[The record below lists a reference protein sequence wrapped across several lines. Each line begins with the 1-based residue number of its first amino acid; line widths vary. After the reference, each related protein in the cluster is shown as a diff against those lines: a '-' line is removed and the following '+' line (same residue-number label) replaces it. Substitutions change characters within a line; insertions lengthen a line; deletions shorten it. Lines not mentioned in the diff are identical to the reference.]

1 MRIRK
6 EKDFVSMFDE
16 NTGHYLR
23 SGIIADG
30 KDTGIDPFMSSF
42 PELLD
47 VGIMGHCK
55 HGKTGLCIK
64 AGIECYQ
71 DGLHADNSNMSLE
84 DFRRIAEECKGKTF
98 QFALGGCG
106 DPDQHEN
113 FREILEICKAYKITA
128 NFTSSGFGMN
138 PSIAELCKVY
148 CGAVAISWY
157 RSPYTINA
165 INMLV
170 GAGVKINIHYV
181 LNKETI
187 SEAIAL
193 LDQNGFPKGINAIV
207 FLLHKPVG
215 LGSYEKMID
224 ASNRDFTD
232 FLRRIDEKR
241 YPYKIGF
248 DSCTVPS
255 LISYC
260 KNIAIDSLDTCE
272 GARWSAYI
280 SADMKMLPCSFDN
293 QDKRWAVDL
302 KNHSIQDA
310 WNSDV
315 FNDFRKSFR
324 EACPDCVHRTVC
336 MGGCPIRP
344 EIVLCERNSCLGT
357 AMLS

>member
-6 EKDFVSMFDE
+6 EIDFISMFDE
-16 NTGHYLR
+16 KTGRYTR
-23 SGIIADG
+23 SGIIKNG

-55 HGKTGLCIK
+55 HGQTGLCIK

-71 DGLHADNSNMSLE
+71 DGLHANNSNMALE
-84 DFRRIAEECKGKTF
+84 DFRRIARECEGKTF

-113 FREILEICKAYKITA
+113 FKEILEICKEHKIVP
-128 NFTSSGFGMN
+128 NFTSSGFGMDE
-138 PSIAELCKVY
+138 SLAELCKEY

-157 RSPYTINA
+157 RSSYTLMA
-165 INMLV
+165 INTLV
-170 GAGVKINIHYV
+170 KAGIRTNIHYV
-181 LNKETI
+181 LNKDTI
-187 SEAIAL
+187 FEAINL
-193 LDQNGFPKGINAIV
+193 LDNEGFPKGVNAIV

-215 LGSYEKMID
+215 LGSHGKMID
-224 ASNRDFTD
+224 AKNEEFKE
-232 FLRRIDEKR
+232 FLSRIDENE

-255 LISYC
+255 LISCC
-260 KNIAIDSLDTCE
+260 KNIEIDSLDTCE

-280 SADMKMLPCSFDN
+280 TADMKLLPCSFDN
-293 QDKRWAVDL
+293 QDQRWAVDL
-302 KNHSIQDA
+302 RENSIQEA
-310 WNSDV
+310 WNSELFD
-315 FNDFRKSFR
+315 DFRKSFR
-324 EACPDCVHRTVC
+324 EACPDCKDRAFC

-344 EIVLCERNSCLGT
+344 EIVLCNQR
-357 AMLS
+357 LSTH

>member
-16 NTGHYLR
+16 KTGKYVR
-23 SGIIADG
+23 TGIIKNG

-47 VGIMGHCK
+47 VGIMGHCE
-55 HGKTGLCIK
+55 HGKTGLCMK

-71 DGLHADNSNMSLE
+71 DGLHSNNENMTLS
-84 DFRRIAEECKGKTF
+84 DFRRIAKECEGKTY

-113 FREILEICKAYKITA
+113 FREILEICREHKIVP
-128 NFTSSGFGMN
+128 NFTSSGFCMN
-138 PSIAELCKVY
+138 ESIAALCKKY

-157 RSPYTINA
+157 RNTYTIKA
-165 INMLV
+165 INTLIE
-170 GAGVKINIHYV
+170 AGVKTNIHFV
-181 LNKETI
+181 LNKDTI
-187 SEAIAL
+187 SEAIDL
-193 LDQNGFPKGINAIV
+193 LDTAGFPEGINAIV

-215 LGSYEKMID
+215 LGSHEKMID
-224 ASNRDFTD
+224 VKNKFFRE
-232 FLRRIDEKR
+232 FLRRIDEHK

-260 KNIAIDSLDTCE
+260 KNIDIDSLDTCE

-280 SADMKMLPCSFDN
+280 TADMKMLPCSFDN
-293 QDKRWAVDL
+293 QDQRWSVDL
-302 KNHSIQDA
+302 RKNSIQEA
-310 WNSDV
+310 WNSGI
-315 FNDFRKSFR
+315 FEDFRKSFH
-324 EACPDCVHRTVC
+324 ESCPECENRTSC

-344 EIVLCERNSCLGT
+344 EIVMCSIRDGVNNV
-357 AMLS
+357 